1 MALIHLPQ
9 FARIEQFLALERQV
23 SSLPRAVDFYVRGL
37 GFSLEPISEMRH
49 TVLDS
54 NTQAVV
60 RLGDERIVLCSAKNA
75 GAAGAPRVPGFD
87 VRFQHAAIVVSDM
100 AAACQRLQACSPEAI
115 SLSGPQLLPPDSGGV
130 TAFKFRDPDG
140 NALELISFPQLPER
154 WRQRVG
160 ASPTLGIDHAAISVA
175 DVKRSIAFYESLGF
189 VVGARQTNRGWEQS
203 QLDGLSVPSE
213 RSNKQAFGNEV
224 VVDVVTLLPPTAGT
238 LHLELLA
245 YQRPP
250 AQIASLDQGDTER
263 WRDRLIWEGS
273 AAVATLTDPDGHLL
287 QIAKE

>member
-1 MALIHLPQ
+1 MRGAKPVFAGGEPAGLSVALIHLPQ
-9 FARIEQFLALERQV
+9 SARIEQFLALERQV

-37 GFSLEPISEMRH
+37 GFSLEPGSEVRH
-49 TVLDS
+49 TALDS

-140 NALELISFPQLPER
+140 NALELIFFPQLPER

-175 DVKRSIAFYESLGF
+175 GGQTSSSQPAGAGAAISASSSERLAFRPF
-189 VVGARQTNRGWEQS
+189 IF
-203 QLDGLSVPSE
+203 QLPAISFTSVPI
-213 RSNKQAFGNEV
+213 AG
-224 VVDVVTLLPPTAGT
+224 PPCSGG
-238 LHLELLA
+238 
-245 YQRPP
+245 
-250 AQIASLDQGDTER
+250 AQ
-263 WRDRLIWEGS
+263 
-273 AAVATLTDPDGHLL
+273 ATL
-287 QIAKE
+287 